1 MSPARAVRIGQR
13 ARRLLP
19 GDQRARRPAE
29 RDRVPLLDLPRFRL
43 SAVAILKNEASY
55 LEEWL
60 CHHLA
65 VGVEHFFLYDNGST
79 DDYQGLIAPYVNHGI
94 VTTVFFPMRGGQRDA
109 YNHALRHFGGSSAW
123 MAFFDIDEFLVPVD
137 DEPVPDILERF
148 PDAEQVLVCRR
159 ELCFGGHRE
168 RPDGLLTEEYR
179 IVSENVPR
187 LGMYTAQGLARAS
200 ILAKAI
206 VRPPGV
212 HRVGVH
218 AVTTVHGRTVD
229 TLGRPAVEGRPP
241 EDPTYAQLLINHYY
255 TKSWAE
261 FQVKLARVN
270 TSTHSFQLPSVP
282 FDIPGEPDLTVQRWV
297 PRTKALI
304 DEMRALSPSPYRYG
318 SRLRV
323 PHFPISDQFPV
334 LAITMLSNEIAG
346 IERPR
351 KQREFNSLQAPGM
364 RGALARADDRG
375 YVLAPGRLRDSV
387 HAVQALGWLGA
398 EVAWDLLVSGTGEK
412 AEDATLVPTQ
422 DGSWSLSL
430 GDGPGGLVIP
440 ATGPALR
447 CHALLWGVRVP
458 GAASLTLDVDEGDG
472 AWRQALNVPLPGPG
486 SYLGFYAVDK
496 RPRTLTR
503 ARVRFEGVA
512 SAELFDLALLAF
524 G

>member
-1 MSPARAVRIGQR
+1 
-13 ARRLLP
+13 
-19 GDQRARRPAE
+19 
-29 RDRVPLLDLPRFRL
+29 
-43 SAVAILKNEASY
+43 VAILKNEVSY

-79 DDYQGLIAPYVNHGI
+79 DDYQAFIAPYVNHGV
-94 VTTVFFPMRGGQRDA
+94 VTTTFFPMRGGQRDA
-109 YNHALRHFGGSSAW
+109 YNHALRHFGGSSDW
-123 MAFFDIDEFLVPVD
+123 MAFFDIDEFLVPAA
-137 DEPVPDILERF
+137 DEPVPEILDRF

-159 ELCFGGHRE
+159 EFCFGGHRE

-179 IVSENVPR
+179 MVSENVPR

-218 AVTTVHGRTVD
+218 AATTVHGRTVD
-229 TLGRPAVEGRPP
+229 TANRPAAEGRPP

-261 FQVKLARVN
+261 FQMKLARVN
-270 TSTHSFQLPSVP
+270 TSTHSFQLPAVP

-304 DEMRALSPSPYRYG
+304 EEMRALSPSPYRYG

-323 PHFPISDQFPV
+323 PGFPISDQFPT
-334 LAITMLSNEIAG
+334 LAITMLSNEVAG
-346 IERPR
+346 IDRPR
-351 KQREFNSLQAPGM
+351 KQREFNSLPAPGV

-375 YVLAPGRLRDSV
+375 YALAPGRLRDSV
-387 HAVQALGWLGA
+387 HAAQALGWLGA
-398 EVAWDLLVSGTGEK
+398 DVSWDLLESGTGEEAEGATLAR
-412 AEDATLVPTQ
+412 AEDGA
-422 DGSWSLSL
+422 WRISLDDRS
-430 GDGPGGLVIP
+430 GGLVMP
-440 ATGPALR
+440 TGGPALR
-447 CHALLWGVRVP
+447 CHALLCTVRIP
-458 GAASLTLDVDEGDG
+458 EAGSLALDVDEGDG
-472 AWRQALNVPLPGPG
+472 AWREALTVALPGPG
-486 SYLGFYAVDK
+486 DFLGLFAADK

-503 ARVRFEGVA
+503 ARVRLEGIA
-512 SAELFDLALLAF
+512 RADLYDLALLTF